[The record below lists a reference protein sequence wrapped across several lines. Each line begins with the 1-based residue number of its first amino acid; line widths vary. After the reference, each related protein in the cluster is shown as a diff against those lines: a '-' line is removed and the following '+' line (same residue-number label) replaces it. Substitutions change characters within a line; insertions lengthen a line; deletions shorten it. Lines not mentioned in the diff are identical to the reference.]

1 MTSSIKLR
9 LYEMADEL
17 EEYSVDNGPMGEDYP
32 FKAMAKELRKLARGE
47 EDYPFKPMTKTLTIV
62 KNLPPSRA

>member
-1 MTSSIKLR
+1 MNSSVKLR

-32 FKAMAKELRKLARGE
+32 FKVMAKELRKLAKLAKIDDEYRGGHGGVV
-47 EDYPFKPMTKTLTIV
+47 DSDDRP
-62 KNLPPSRA
+62 